1 MPVSTRQRSIV
12 FLWENFGPVHVD
24 RCEAVQREIGNA
36 VGIELC
42 GRSHTYD
49 WVARDAISFRKVTL
63 FPGISLEQVPF
74 WKRVFSILRACL
86 SVGPAYYFCC
96 HYEQPEILLVAT
108 LLRLLGRRVYV
119 MTDSK
124 FDDYKRFFWREMLLK
139 PLFYLPYNGALAASL
154 RTQDYLRFLHFK
166 KSKIASSY
174 NTLSVS
180 RIRSL
185 AGVESAPAGLPF
197 DERHFTVVARF
208 VPKKNLPA
216 LLDGYALYA
225 KSVDRPRALHLCGSG
240 VLEGQLRERVAQ
252 LNIGDHVVF
261 RGFIQSDEIAWTLGQ
276 TLALLLVSVEEQF
289 GLVVIEAQA
298 MGLPVLYTPNCGAR
312 DDLLRSSVNG
322 FMVEPDNIAGIA
334 YFLRLMA
341 EDKALWRRLSNNALQ
356 SAAIGDVAKFVE
368 GVRYL
373 IEVGEMDARSGTA

>member
-1 MPVSTRQRSIV
+1 MPVSTQQRSIV

-24 RCEAVQREIGNA
+24 RCEAVQREIGNV

-49 WVARDAISFRKVTL
+49 WVARDAISFRRVTL
-63 FPGISLEQVPF
+63 FPGISLDQVPF
-74 WKRVFSILRACL
+74 WKRVFSIFRACL
-86 SVGPAYYFCC
+86 SVGPAHYFCC
-96 HYEQPEILLVAT
+96 HYEQPEILLIAT

-185 AGVESAPAGLPF
+185 AGVDSAPAGLPF

-216 LLDGYALYA
+216 LLEGYALYA

-261 RGFIQSDEIAWTLGQ
+261 RGFIQSDEIARTLGQ

-356 SAAIGDVAKFVE
+356 SAAIGDVANFVE

-373 IEVGEMDARSGTA
+373 IEVGSRA